1 MAQVTLTNLIS
12 KLSPELK
19 QALEISAGAAMNQ
32 GVPAIE
38 IEHWLLQLI
47 SQKDDGLTQLWRSQ
61 NIDVEKV
68 VNELTTK
75 VGRLPK
81 GNEGQPTLSPQLT
94 ELIKDA
100 WMIASVNFGQGQII
114 SLHLIQSLLQQNVM
128 GMSTLTLASLSEVS
142 SQALQGLI
150 TKTKVSK
157 EAGSVPGQ
165 ASSDSGDALSKY
177 TINLTQQALDGKID
191 PISGRNSEVR
201 KAIDILC
208 RKRQNNPIFVG
219 EPGVGKTAV
228 VEGLALRIAAGD
240 VPSAIQ
246 GVQLH
251 SLDLGLLQAGASVK
265 GEFENRLKDVINE
278 VKNSETP
285 IIVFIDEAHT
295 LIGAGGAAGQNDAA
309 NLLKPALARGEFKT
323 LAATTWAEYKKYFEK
338 DPALTRRFQLV
349 TVEEPSAEDAIQML
363 RGVADSLQSHH
374 GAFIT
379 ESAIEASVNLSVRY
393 LPSRQLPDKA
403 ISLLDTASARI
414 ALTQGAKPELI
425 ESLEQR
431 IRYKKNELVARQ
443 KEQDLFGGDSKEIA
457 SLLTSINADEA
468 QLTSLNSQWLKEVD
482 LVDQIKALQT
492 QIGHWGKYVNDETS
506 NVQSSDDEL
515 SDTQTDI
522 SAEDGNSNDLATLQH
537 DLSAL
542 RENLSTLQG
551 ETPLVQALVD
561 ANTIA
566 EIIGSWTGIPVGTM
580 LSDEIEKLLSL
591 ESQLDQRV
599 IGQNVAKQELAKSI
613 RISRAGLTDNRKP
626 IGVFLMCGPSGVG
639 KTETAMALAEQL
651 YGGTN
656 DLTVINM
663 TEFKEEHKISMLL
676 GSPAGYVGFGEGGV
690 LTEAIRRNP
699 YSVLLLDEME
709 KAHPGVHDL
718 FYQIF
723 DKGSIKDSEGRTVDF
738 KNTII
743 IMTSNAADQAICD
756 ACDDSE
762 ETLDNAVLLETIR
775 PELQR
780 FFKPA
785 FLGRTTIVPYY
796 PLSDNELAK
805 ITEIA
810 LNRIKKKL
818 AEQYQATFHWDESF
832 VDYVINKNSDPT
844 TGGRA
849 VEQIINRSLM
859 PKLAEECILRLSRSE
874 TINHVEVTG
883 ISGSNFELSIS

>member
-1 MAQVTLTNLIS
+1 MTQVTLTNLVG

-19 QALEISAGAAMNQ
+19 QALEASAGAAMNQ
-32 GVPAIE
+32 GVGAIE
-38 IEHWLLQLI
+38 TEHWILQLI
-47 SQKDDGLTQLWRSQ
+47 SQKDPKIMALCESQ
-61 NIDVEKV
+61 KLSLDAL
-68 VNELTTK
+68 VNELTK
-75 VGRLPK
+75 KISMLPK
-81 GNEGQPTLSPQLT
+81 GNEGQPTLSHSLT

-100 WMIASVNFGQGQII
+100 WMIASVNYGHGEIV
-114 SLHLIQSLLQQNVM
+114 SLHLIQALMQQNVL
-128 GMSTLTLASLSEVS
+128 GVSTLQLEALSSVSLES
-142 SQALQGLI
+142 LQGLI
-150 TKTKVSK
+150 KKTPIARNAAAPSANGTVDTTP
-157 EAGSVPGQ
+157 AGN
-165 ASSDSGDALSKY
+165 DALSKY
-177 TINLTQQALDGKID
+177 TVNLTQQAIDGNID
-191 PISGRNSEVR
+191 PISGRNAEVR

-208 RKRQNNPIFVG
+208 RKRQNNPIMVG

-228 VEGLALRIAAGD
+228 VEGLALRIAAD
-240 VPSAIQ
+240 EVPSALQ
-246 GVQLH
+246 GVQIH

-278 VKNSETP
+278 VKSSEIP

-323 LAATTWAEYKKYFEK
+323 IAATTWAEYKKYFEK
-338 DPALTRRFQLV
+338 DPALTRRFQVV
-349 TVEEPSAEDAIQML
+349 TIEEPSAEDAMQML
-363 RGVADSLQSHH
+363 RGVAASLQAHH
-374 GAFIT
+374 GAFIA
-379 ESAIEASVNLSVRY
+379 ESAIEAAVNLSIRY

-414 ALTQGAKPELI
+414 ALTQGAKPEVL
-425 ESLEQR
+425 ETLEQT
-431 IRYKKNELVARQ
+431 IRYQENEKSALEKEDALFSNSAQLIKELTLSIEENQ
-443 KEQDLFGGDSKEIA
+443 KALAAYYTRWEKEI
-457 SLLTSINADEA
+457 E
-468 QLTSLNSQWLKEVD
+468 
-482 LVDQIKALQT
+482 LVDQVKSVQQEITEEQEQNA
-492 QIGHWGKYVNDETS
+492 VDS
-506 NVQSSDDEL
+506 NKQKQLDTLRTEL
-515 SDTQTDI
+515 AD
-522 SAEDGNSNDLATLQH
+522 
-537 DLSAL
+537 
-542 RENLSTLQG
+542 LQG
-551 ETPLVQALVD
+551 EEPLVYAMVD
-561 ANTIA
+561 DNTIA
-566 EIIGSWTGIPVGTM
+566 QVIANWTGIPVGNM
-580 LSDEIEKLLSL
+580 MSDEIAKLLTL
-591 ESQLDQRV
+591 EDELNTRV
-599 IGQNVAKQELAKSI
+599 IGQNVAKNELAKAI

-651 YGGTN
+651 YGGSN

-723 DKGSIKDSEGRTVDF
+723 DKGHIKDSEGRTVDF

-756 ACDDSE
+756 VCAKSTDRI
-762 ETLDNAVLLETIR
+762 DNDELLESIR
-775 PELQR
+775 PDLQQY
-780 FFKPA
+780 FKPA

-796 PLSDNELAK
+796 PLNDEELAK
-805 ITEIA
+805 ITEIS

-818 AEQYQATFHWDESF
+818 AEQYQASFTWDADFIQF
-832 VDYVINKNSDPT
+832 VVDRNTDPT

-859 PKLAEECILRLSRSE
+859 PRLAEECIGRLSRSE
-874 TINHVEVTG
+874 PITQVTV
-883 ISGSNFELSIS
+883 SATNNSADFDLSIK

>member
-1 MAQVTLTNLIS
+1 MTQVTLTNLVA

-19 QALEISAGAAMNQ
+19 RALEASAGAAMNQ
-32 GVPAIE
+32 GVAAIE
-38 IEHWLLQLI
+38 PEHWLLTLLNQQDTHLKTLI
-47 SQKDDGLTQLWRSQ
+47 ESQKINQEQLAS
-61 NIDVEKV
+61 
-68 VNELTTK
+68 ELAN
-75 VGRLPK
+75 RIECLPK
-81 GNEGQPTLSPQLT
+81 VQDSQPTLSHALT
-94 ELIKDA
+94 ELLKDA
-100 WMIASVNFGQGQII
+100 WMIASVNYGHGEII
-114 SLHLIQSLLQQNVM
+114 SLHLVQALLQQNVM
-128 GMSTLTLASLSEVS
+128 GVS
-142 SQALQGLI
+142 SNNLESLQNVSTESLQGLI
-150 TKTKVSK
+150 NKTPVKRATQQS
-157 EAGSVPGQ
+157 AGE
-165 ASSDSGDALSKY
+165 ASSAANTASANDALSKY
-177 TINLTQQALDGKID
+177 TINLTQQAIEGNID

-228 VEGLALRIAAGD
+228 VEGLALRIAAD
-240 VPSAIQ
+240 EVPSALQ

-278 VKNSETP
+278 VKNSDVP

-323 LAATTWAEYKKYFEK
+323 IAATTWAEYKKYFEK
-338 DPALTRRFQLV
+338 DPALTRRFQVV
-349 TVEEPSAEDAIQML
+349 TVEEPNAEDAKQML
-363 RGVADSLQSHH
+363 RGIAASLQRHH

-379 ESAIEASVNLSVRY
+379 ESAIDAAVNLSIRY

-414 ALTQGAKPELI
+414 ALTQGAKPEVI
-425 ESLEQR
+425 EALEQT
-431 IRYKKNELVARQ
+431 IRYQQNEQSALE
-443 KEQDLFGGDSKEIA
+443 KEFDLFGTGAEEIA
-457 SLLTSINADEA
+457 ELKQDIATNQSQLADYQTRWEQEITLVDEVKALQQSITESETPDEA
-468 QLTSLNSQWLKEVD
+468 Q
-482 LVDQIKALQT
+482 QT
-492 QIGHWGKYVNDETS
+492 QLN
-506 NVQSSDDEL
+506 
-515 SDTQTDI
+515 
-522 SAEDGNSNDLATLQH
+522 
-537 DLSAL
+537 AL
-542 RENLSTLQG
+542 LDQLHELQG
-551 ETPLVQALVD
+551 EEPLVNAMVD
-561 ANTIA
+561 DSTIA
-566 EIIGSWTGIPVGTM
+566 QVISGWTGIPVGNM
-580 LSDEIEKLLSL
+580 MSDEIARLLSL
-591 ESQLDQRV
+591 ESELDKRV
-599 IGQNVAKQELAKSI
+599 IGQNVAKQELAKAI

-651 YGGTN
+651 YGGSN

-723 DKGSIKDSEGRTVDF
+723 DKGHIKDSEGRTVDF
-738 KNTII
+738 KNTLI

-756 ACDDSE
+756 VCDE
-762 ETLDNAVLLETIR
+762 NAERISNDELLEAIR
-775 PELQR
+775 PDLQR
-780 FFKPA
+780 YFKPA

-796 PLSDNELAK
+796 PLNDDELAK

-810 LNRIKKKL
+810 LNRIRKKL
-818 AEQYQATFHWDESF
+818 AEQYQASFTWDAGF
-832 VDYVINKNSDPT
+832 VDLVVSKNTDPT

-859 PKLAEECILRLSRSE
+859 PKLAEECIARLSAQQPISQ
-874 TINHVEVTG
+874 VTVTAASTPQG
-883 ISGSNFELSIS
+883 FELDIQ

>member
-1 MAQVTLTNLIS
+1 MTQVTLTNLVG

-19 QALEISAGAAMNQ
+19 QALEASAGAAMNQ
-32 GVPAIE
+32 GVGAIE
-38 IEHWLLQLI
+38 TEHWILQLI
-47 SQKDDGLTQLWRSQ
+47 SQKDAKLMALCESQ
-61 NIDVEKV
+61 KLSLDAL
-68 VNELTTK
+68 VNELTK
-75 VGRLPK
+75 KISMLPK
-81 GNEGQPTLSPQLT
+81 GNEGQPTLSHSLT

-100 WMIASVNFGQGQII
+100 WMIASVNYGHGEIV
-114 SLHLIQSLLQQNVM
+114 SLHLIQALMQQNVL
-128 GMSTLTLASLSEVS
+128 GVSTLQLETLSSVSLES
-142 SQALQGLI
+142 LQGLI
-150 TKTKVSK
+150 KKTPIARNSAAPSANGTVDTTP
-157 EAGSVPGQ
+157 AGN
-165 ASSDSGDALSKY
+165 DALSKY
-177 TINLTQQALDGKID
+177 TVNLTQQAIDGNID
-191 PISGRNSEVR
+191 PISGRNAEVR

-208 RKRQNNPIFVG
+208 RKRQNNPIMVG

-228 VEGLALRIAAGD
+228 VEGLALRIAAD
-240 VPSAIQ
+240 EVPSALQ
-246 GVQLH
+246 GVQIH

-278 VKNSETP
+278 VKSSEIP

-323 LAATTWAEYKKYFEK
+323 IAATTWAEYKKYFEK
-338 DPALTRRFQLV
+338 DPALTRRFQVV
-349 TVEEPSAEDAIQML
+349 TIEEPNAEDAMQML
-363 RGVADSLQSHH
+363 RGVAASLQAHH
-374 GAFIT
+374 GAFIA
-379 ESAIEASVNLSVRY
+379 ESAIEAAVNLSIRY

-414 ALTQGAKPELI
+414 ALTQGAKPEVL
-425 ESLEQR
+425 ETLEQT
-431 IRYKKNELVARQ
+431 IRYQENEKSALEKEDALFSNSAELIKELTLSIEENQ
-443 KEQDLFGGDSKEIA
+443 KALAAYYTRWEKEI
-457 SLLTSINADEA
+457 E
-468 QLTSLNSQWLKEVD
+468 
-482 LVDQIKALQT
+482 LVDQVKSVQQEITEEQEQNA
-492 QIGHWGKYVNDETS
+492 VDS
-506 NVQSSDDEL
+506 NKQKQLDTLRTEL
-515 SDTQTDI
+515 AD
-522 SAEDGNSNDLATLQH
+522 
-537 DLSAL
+537 
-542 RENLSTLQG
+542 LQG
-551 ETPLVQALVD
+551 EEPLVYAMVD
-561 ANTIA
+561 DNTIA
-566 EIIGSWTGIPVGTM
+566 QVIANWTGIPVGNM
-580 LSDEIEKLLSL
+580 MSDEIAKLLTL
-591 ESQLDQRV
+591 EDELNTRV
-599 IGQNVAKQELAKSI
+599 IGQDVAKNELAKAI

-651 YGGTN
+651 YGGSN

-723 DKGSIKDSEGRTVDF
+723 DKGHIKDSEGRTVDF

-756 ACDDSE
+756 VCAKTTDRI
-762 ETLDNAVLLETIR
+762 DNDELLEAIR
-775 PELQR
+775 PDLQQY
-780 FFKPA
+780 FKPA

-796 PLSDNELAK
+796 PLNDEELAK
-805 ITEIA
+805 ITEIS

-818 AEQYQATFHWDESF
+818 AEQYQASFTWDADFIQF
-832 VDYVINKNSDPT
+832 VVDRNTDPT

-859 PKLAEECILRLSRSE
+859 PRLAEECISRLSRSE
-874 TINHVEVTG
+874 PITQVTV
-883 ISGSNFELSIS
+883 SATNNSADFDLSIK

>member
-1 MAQVTLTNLIS
+1 MTQVTLTNLVG

-19 QALEISAGAAMNQ
+19 QALEASAGAAMNQ
-32 GVPAIE
+32 GVGAIE
-38 IEHWLLQLI
+38 TEHWILQLI
-47 SQKDDGLTQLWRSQ
+47 SQKDAKLMALCESQ
-61 NIDVEKV
+61 KLSLDAL
-68 VNELTTK
+68 VNELTK
-75 VGRLPK
+75 KISMLPK
-81 GNEGQPTLSPQLT
+81 GNEGQPTLSHSLT

-100 WMIASVNFGQGQII
+100 WMIASVNYGHGEII
-114 SLHLIQSLLQQNVM
+114 SLHLIQALMQQNVL
-128 GMSTLTLASLSEVS
+128 GVSTLQLETLSSVSLES
-142 SQALQGLI
+142 LQGLI
-150 TKTKVSK
+150 KKTPIARNSAAPSANGTVDTTP
-157 EAGSVPGQ
+157 AGN
-165 ASSDSGDALSKY
+165 DALSKY
-177 TINLTQQALDGKID
+177 TVNLTQQAIDGNID
-191 PISGRNSEVR
+191 PISGRNAEVR

-208 RKRQNNPIFVG
+208 RKRQNNPIMVG

-228 VEGLALRIAAGD
+228 VEGLALRIAAD
-240 VPSAIQ
+240 EVPSALQ
-246 GVQLH
+246 GVQIH

-278 VKNSETP
+278 VKSSEIP

-323 LAATTWAEYKKYFEK
+323 IAATTWAEYKKYFEK
-338 DPALTRRFQLV
+338 DPALTRRFQVV
-349 TVEEPSAEDAIQML
+349 TIEEPNAEDAMQML
-363 RGVADSLQSHH
+363 RGVAASLQAHH
-374 GAFIT
+374 GAFIA
-379 ESAIEASVNLSVRY
+379 ESAIEAAVNLSIRY

-414 ALTQGAKPELI
+414 ALTQGAKPEVL
-425 ESLEQR
+425 ETLEQT
-431 IRYKKNELVARQ
+431 IRYQENEKSALEKEDALFSNSAELIKELTLSIEENQ
-443 KEQDLFGGDSKEIA
+443 KALAAYYTRWEKEI
-457 SLLTSINADEA
+457 E
-468 QLTSLNSQWLKEVD
+468 
-482 LVDQIKALQT
+482 LVDQVKSVQQEITEEQEQNA
-492 QIGHWGKYVNDETS
+492 VDS
-506 NVQSSDDEL
+506 NKQKQLDTLRTEL
-515 SDTQTDI
+515 AD
-522 SAEDGNSNDLATLQH
+522 
-537 DLSAL
+537 
-542 RENLSTLQG
+542 LQG
-551 ETPLVQALVD
+551 EEPLVYAMVD
-561 ANTIA
+561 DNTIA
-566 EIIGSWTGIPVGTM
+566 QVIANWTGIPVGNM
-580 LSDEIEKLLSL
+580 MSDEIAKLLTL
-591 ESQLDQRV
+591 EDELNTRV
-599 IGQNVAKQELAKSI
+599 IGQDVAKNELAKAI

-651 YGGTN
+651 YGGSN

-723 DKGSIKDSEGRTVDF
+723 DKGHIKDSEGRTVDF

-756 ACDDSE
+756 VCAKTTDRI
-762 ETLDNAVLLETIR
+762 DNDELLEAIR
-775 PELQR
+775 PDLQQY
-780 FFKPA
+780 FKPA

-796 PLSDNELAK
+796 PLNDEELAK
-805 ITEIA
+805 ITEIS

-818 AEQYQATFHWDESF
+818 AEQYQASFTWDADFIQF
-832 VDYVINKNSDPT
+832 VVDRNTDPT

-859 PKLAEECILRLSRSE
+859 PRLAEECIGRLSRSE
-874 TINHVEVTG
+874 PITQVTV
-883 ISGSNFELSIS
+883 SATNNSADFDLSIK

>member
-1 MAQVTLTNLIS
+1 MTQVTLTNLVG

-19 QALEISAGAAMNQ
+19 QALEASAGAAMNQ
-32 GVPAIE
+32 GVGAIE
-38 IEHWLLQLI
+38 TEHWILQLI
-47 SQKDDGLTQLWRSQ
+47 SQKDPKLMALCESQ
-61 NIDVEKV
+61 KLSLDAL
-68 VNELTTK
+68 VNELTKK
-75 VGRLPK
+75 VSMLAK
-81 GNEGQPTLSPQLT
+81 GNEGQPTLSHGLT

-100 WMIASVNFGQGQII
+100 WMIASVNYGHGEIV
-114 SLHLIQSLLQQNVM
+114 SLHLIQALMQQNVL
-128 GMSTLTLASLSEVS
+128 GVSTLQLETLSSVSLES
-142 SQALQGLI
+142 LQGLI
-150 TKTKVSK
+150 KKTPIARNS
-157 EAGSVPGQ
+157 ASPS
-165 ASSDSGDALSKY
+165 ASSSVDTTPAGNDALSKY
-177 TINLTQQALDGKID
+177 TVNLTQQALDGNID
-191 PISGRNSEVR
+191 PISGRNAEVR

-208 RKRQNNPIFVG
+208 RKRQNNPIMVG

-228 VEGLALRIAAGD
+228 VEGLALRIAAD
-240 VPSAIQ
+240 EVPSALQ
-246 GVQLH
+246 GVQIH

-278 VKNSETP
+278 VKSSEVP

-323 LAATTWAEYKKYFEK
+323 IAATTWAEYKKYFEK
-338 DPALTRRFQLV
+338 DPALTRRFQVV
-349 TVEEPSAEDAIQML
+349 TIEEPNAEDAMQML
-363 RGVADSLQSHH
+363 RGVAASLQAHH
-374 GAFIT
+374 GAFIA
-379 ESAIEASVNLSVRY
+379 ESAIEAAVNLSIRY

-414 ALTQGAKPELI
+414 ALTQGAKPEVL
-425 ESLEQR
+425 ETLEQT
-431 IRYKKNELVARQ
+431 IRYQENEKAALE
-443 KEQDLFGGDSKEIA
+443 KEDALFSNSAEVIEELTQSIEENQQALAAYYTRWEKEI
-457 SLLTSINADEA
+457 E
-468 QLTSLNSQWLKEVD
+468 
-482 LVDQIKALQT
+482 LVDQIKT
-492 QIGHWGKYVNDETS
+492 
-506 NVQSSDDEL
+506 VQQEITEEQEQDAVDATKQKQLDTLRTEL
-515 SDTQTDI
+515 AD
-522 SAEDGNSNDLATLQH
+522 
-537 DLSAL
+537 
-542 RENLSTLQG
+542 LQG
-551 ETPLVQALVD
+551 EEPLVYAMVD
-561 ANTIA
+561 DNTIA
-566 EIIGSWTGIPVGTM
+566 QVIANWTGIPVGNM
-580 LSDEIEKLLSL
+580 MSDEIAKLLTL
-591 ESQLDQRV
+591 EDELNTRV
-599 IGQNVAKQELAKSI
+599 IGQDVAKNELAKAI

-651 YGGTN
+651 YGGSN

-723 DKGSIKDSEGRTVDF
+723 DKGHIKDSEGRTVDF

-756 ACDDSE
+756 VCAKTTDRI
-762 ETLDNAVLLETIR
+762 DNDELLEAIR
-775 PELQR
+775 PDLQQY
-780 FFKPA
+780 FKPA

-796 PLSDNELAK
+796 PLNDEELAK
-805 ITEIA
+805 ITEIS

-818 AEQYQATFHWDESF
+818 AEQYQASFTWDADFIQF
-832 VDYVINKNSDPT
+832 VVDRNTDPT

-859 PKLAEECILRLSRSE
+859 PRLAEECIGRLSRSE
-874 TINHVEVTG
+874 PITQVTV
-883 ISGSNFELSIS
+883 SATNNSSDFDLSIK